1 MRRMEG
7 NNTGTRLQVVTAR
20 HNHKIIFSEIVP
32 GHVTCQWL
40 IKCEESVDATVR
52 PRGGGVF
59 RSSLRGVFAI
69 GGRAWAAA
77 WLHDLDTAI

>member
-1 MRRMEG
+1 MPRMEG

-32 GHVTCQWL
+32 GQVTCQWL
-40 IKCEESVDATVR
+40 IKCEESVGATVR

-59 RSSLRGVFAI
+59 RSSLHGVFAI
-69 GGRAWAAA
+69 GGRSWAAA
-77 WLHDLDTAI
+77 WLRDLDTAI